1 MTEPSFGRPPVSG
14 RTTVLGI
21 FGDPVG
27 HSLSP
32 VMQNAALRLAGFDA
46 VYVPFHVTA
55 AHLASAVA
63 AIPAL
68 GLRGVNV
75 TIPHKE
81 HVCRLLDELDAE
93 AELIGAVNTIV
104 NDDGRLKGFNT
115 DGAGLVRSLREDLDF
130 DPRGRRVLLLGAGG
144 AARAAIVALA
154 RAGCARIDLLNRT
167 RARAEDLRSRFQPR
181 FPGTQIATYALGDS
195 LRALLPE
202 GDLLLNTTSI
212 GLRGEAF
219 AAFPWEAVSAR
230 LSLYDMVYRPGGT
243 PLVSQAR
250 NRGIRAC
257 DGLGMLAA
265 QGELAF
271 SLWMGRMP
279 PSGVMKRRLLA
290 EIQAQGADAAG

>member
-1 MTEPSFGRPPVSG
+1 MTELPAGRVQVSG

-21 FGDPVG
+21 FGDPVS

-32 VMQNAALRLAGFDA
+32 VMQNEALRQAGFDA
-46 VYVPFHVTA
+46 IYVPFHVPA
-55 AHLASAVA
+55 ARLPQAVD
-63 AIPAL
+63 AIAAL

-81 HVCRLLDELDAE
+81 AVCTLLDELDDE
-93 AELIGAVNTIV
+93 AELIGAVNTVV
-104 NDDGRLKGFNT
+104 NEDGRLKGFNT
-115 DGAGLVRSLREDLDF
+115 DGAGLVRSLREDLAF

-154 RAGCARIDLLNRT
+154 RAGCVHIDLVNRT
-167 RARAEDLRSRFQPR
+167 RSRAEELRFRFQSRFS
-181 FPGTQIATYALGDS
+181 GTQIATHALDDS
-195 LRALLPE
+195 LRSLLPDS
-202 GDLLLNTTSI
+202 DLVVNTTSI

-219 AAFPWEAVSAR
+219 ADFPWDAVSGR

-243 PLVSQAR
+243 PLVNQAR
-250 NRGIRAC
+250 RLGVRAV

-265 QGELAF
+265 QGELSF
-271 SLWMGRMP
+271 CLWMGRMP

-290 EIQAQGADAAG
+290 EIDDRRT